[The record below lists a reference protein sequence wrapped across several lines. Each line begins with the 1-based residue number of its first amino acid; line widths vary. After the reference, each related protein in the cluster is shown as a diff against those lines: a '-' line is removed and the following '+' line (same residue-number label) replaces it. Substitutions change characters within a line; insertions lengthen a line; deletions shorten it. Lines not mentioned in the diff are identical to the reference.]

1 MEDSNMKKI
10 FKISIVSIVSIVS
23 IAFTSCEDFLT
34 IKPTDRIVEE
44 DFWEDKADLQNVV
57 AAAYQKLTGMMTN
70 YIQWGECRSDN
81 LIITNGKTWENMKD
95 IMNANLLPT
104 QSEFQWTT
112 LYNEINYCNKILAH
126 GPEVIERD
134 LSFSENDWEPIRA
147 EAITLRALMHF
158 YLVRVWGE
166 VPYVTTDYNN
176 DSQDFL
182 IAQSSQEQVLTNI
195 IDDLESVKDKAME
208 DYGEEVWNKGRVTK
222 KTVRALLAD
231 VYLWRANKNYSADSV
246 AVYGEEWK
254 TDLEN
259 CVKCCEEVI
268 TMLKNDR
275 VKSLNKTGKVLG
287 GVTADDLTMSDMLI
301 QNEKSNNNRY
311 QTTTGAYMNIF
322 GQGNSMESIFEVQ
335 VDGTNNT
342 NGVNSSYFW
351 SISNKTAGTLS
362 ASDALVN
369 SLLADPNDVDATVVF
384 TRADHRRWENL
395 YYDGADQKEY
405 PVIKYDMTS
414 VNQYNGSGDVLKNND
429 PTSATDFKC
438 QQTLRTSSTNSA
450 NWIFYRI
457 SDMMLMKAEALNLL
471 YRDASY
477 DEEKQ
482 KEAFN
487 LVREIF
493 YRSNP
498 YLYTTNKKNSD
509 PDSLKFDKFTA
520 VDGKDLGKLIL
531 AERQREFMFEG
542 KRWFDLV
549 RYAQRTGSTADMLK
563 LLVRKYGD
571 NQNAIKAKL
580 STITSLFSPIYKDE
594 MKANKLLHQNA
605 VWKDNESTSKTDDL

>member
-1 MEDSNMKKI
+1 MKKI

-246 AVYGEEWK
+246 AVYGEKWK

>member
-1 MEDSNMKKI
+1 MKKI

-509 PDSLKFDKFTA
+509 PDSLKFDKFMA

>member
-1 MEDSNMKKI
+1 MKKI